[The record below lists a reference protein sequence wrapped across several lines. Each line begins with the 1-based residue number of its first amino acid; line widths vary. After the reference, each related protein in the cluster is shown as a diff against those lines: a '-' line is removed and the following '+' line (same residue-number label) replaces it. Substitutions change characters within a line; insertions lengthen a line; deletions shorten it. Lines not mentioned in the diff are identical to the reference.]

1 MILKKNIEVCDLH
14 LNRLN
19 IAYEKIKKYYPFKEE
34 YFPLKNTDDLAYLDM
49 FTTRFSKLQ
58 DYMGEKLFPAV
69 VNILANTSES
79 LSYIDI
85 LNKLEKNH
93 ILQSSMKWRELRDLR
108 NKISHEYPDSN
119 SEQCETL
126 NKIFNSFAYM
136 EMTLNIIKNELE
148 KYESAS

>member
-1 MILKKNIEVCDLH
+1 VILKKNIEVCDLH

-108 NKISHEYPDSN
+108 NKISYEYPDSH

-126 NKIFNSFAYM
+126 NKIFNSFSYM
-136 EMTLNIIKNELE
+136 EMTLNIIKNELK
-148 KYESAS
+148 KYESTS